1 MTTMRTAPARILA
14 ACAALLALAGA
25 VPAEPVTE
33 VIPLN
38 ARLPE
43 EVIPAIRPLAGPD
56 GSVTAFG
63 GKLVVRASP
72 ARLEDIRRVLA
83 DIDHPPRRLVIH
95 VRQRAAGSSDASGGG
110 VVVQR
115 GTVGAQ
121 VRSHQTRGAGDSTQR
136 VMALEG
142 QPTQIQAGVSV
153 PVTTSEATFGGWWPG
168 QERSVAY
175 RDATAGFRVVPRLAG
190 DTVTLEIDQH
200 AVRAQGGAQT
210 PPFSVQGAQTTVRGR
225 LGEWLPLGTVTTSA
239 TQASRGIANTFS
251 TRREGDVQV
260 EVMVEALP
268 DR

>member
-1 MTTMRTAPARILA
+1 MIKVLA
-14 ACAALLALAGA
+14 ALITPLLAA
-25 VPAEPVTE
+25 VAVAQTFTE
-33 VIPLN
+33 VVPLRS
-38 ARLPE
+38 RLPE
-43 EVIPAIRPLAGPD
+43 DVIPAIRPLLGPD
-56 GSVTAFG
+56 EGISAFG
-63 GKLVVRASP
+63 GQLIVRATP
-72 ARLEDIRRVLA
+72 ERMEEIRQLLA
-83 DIDHPPRRLVIH
+83 QLDHPLRRLVIH
-95 VRQRAAGSSDASGGG
+95 VRQRAAGSSDAGGGG

-142 QPTQIQAGVSV
+142 QPAQIQAGVSV

-190 DTVTLEIDQH
+190 DTVTLEIEQH

-210 PPFSVQGAQTTVRGR
+210 PPFSVQGAQTTVSGR

-239 TQASRGIANTFS
+239 TQAGRGIANTFS